1 MTLLNEEP
9 LVETLDGGVKEADHF
24 GGKVDELIVKFSVV
38 FLQMRALHLESVLLQ
53 HLEVGKLA
61 HIDLLSYGLFLIK
74 GLNNFKVHDEV
85 LKGVGDLPTVDIGA
99 VEDSQ
104 VLTRHGVSILN
115 MVRCVGVGVWTL
127 VDAVGHAQV
136 GPGLDGRSSGGL
148 SGVKS

>member
-1 MTLLNEEP
+1 MTLLYEEP

-38 FLQMRALHLESVLLQ
+38 LLQMRALHLENVLFQ
-53 HLEVGKLA
+53 HLEIGELA
-61 HIDLLSYGLFLIK
+61 HVDLFPYGFILIE
-74 GLNNFKVHDEV
+74 GLDHLEVHDEV
-85 LKGVGDLPTVDIGA
+85 LEGVIDLAIVDVGA
-99 VEDSQ
+99 VEDAH
-104 VLTRHGVSILN
+104 VLTGHGVGILD
-115 MVRCVGVGVWTL
+115 VVGCVGVGVWTL